1 MTNIDILDSYYTNL
15 HIAITRKNKV
25 EIINLITTI
34 NSQFPDI
41 KNETEKV
48 TANRLRQECSASRE
62 NSLFIASV
70 PWPSL
75 RMSQLI
81 ANATDY
87 LWVMD
92 LKIRQNYIHTFSM
105 GAIQTLFYPQ
115 FPFTRN
121 QILYENQGNKL
132 TVSDLLSVIG
142 YATKILKSF
151 YPCHH
156 TAQIE
161 KALLVLKSIDLT
173 LNNQLVNKPL
183 NKALHITNDILTTF
197 VKPTLPV
204 QQESLN
210 NLSLFID
217 LTIDFF
223 CKKTLQF
230 QH

>member
-1 MTNIDILDSYYTNL
+1 MTNIDILDFNYTKL
-15 HIAITRKNKV
+15 YTAIVQENKV

-41 KNETEKV
+41 QNEAERV
-48 TANRLRQECSASRE
+48 TANRLRQECSASRG
-62 NSLFIASV
+62 NFLFIDSV

-75 RMSQLI
+75 PMSQLI

-105 GAIQTLFYPQ
+105 GAILTLFYPQ
-115 FPFTRN
+115 FPFTPN
-121 QILYENQGNKL
+121 QILYENQGKKL

-161 KALLVLKSIDLT
+161 EALRVLKSIDLT

-197 VKPTLPV
+197 VKPTLAT
-204 QQESLN
+204 QQDEQLLN

-223 CKKTLQF
+223 CKKS
-230 QH
+230 

>member
-87 LWVMD
+87 L
-92 LKIRQNYIHTFSM
+92 
-105 GAIQTLFYPQ
+105 
-115 FPFTRN
+115 
-121 QILYENQGNKL
+121 
-132 TVSDLLSVIG
+132 
-142 YATKILKSF
+142 
-151 YPCHH
+151 
-156 TAQIE
+156 
-161 KALLVLKSIDLT
+161 
-173 LNNQLVNKPL
+173 
-183 NKALHITNDILTTF
+183 
-197 VKPTLPV
+197 
-204 QQESLN
+204 
-210 NLSLFID
+210 
-217 LTIDFF
+217 
-223 CKKTLQF
+223 
-230 QH
+230 